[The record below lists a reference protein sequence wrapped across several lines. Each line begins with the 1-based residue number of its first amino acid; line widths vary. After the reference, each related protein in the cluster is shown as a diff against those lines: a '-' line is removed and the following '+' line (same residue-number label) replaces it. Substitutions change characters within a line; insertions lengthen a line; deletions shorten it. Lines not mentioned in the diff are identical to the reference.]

1 MSNITRTPATWVVVG
16 ASRGIG
22 LEYVKQLLQAGNRVI
37 ATARNPDAS
46 GLSAVIEAHGTPDDC
61 IVEQCDVT
69 SSESIDSFAARMSA
83 LVNKGVKLDSV
94 VMNAGVLRYPNRA
107 TELYSPINKHYPG
120 RTIANMSGS
129 YDNFK
134 FHMETNVIG
143 PIICAQKLVNLN
155 PDSPPSKL
163 IFISSDSGS
172 TTNFLAHEDGF
183 AAYAA
188 SKAALNQMLRHMAQ
202 ELKRRGGK
210 WAEICVL
217 ALHPGE
223 VHTDMNSGEV
233 GTWDV
238 GTLLEPDESVSGML
252 KVISEKNH
260 NDTGTFWCWD
270 GRAYPW

>member
-1 MSNITRTPATWVVVG
+1 MSNATGTRTTWVVVG

-37 ATARNPDAS
+37 ATARNPEAT
-46 GLSAVIEAHGTPDDC
+46 GLLEVIKAHGTPDDC

-69 SSESIDSFAARMSA
+69 STESIDAFVAKMNT
-83 LVNKGVKLDSV
+83 LVGNEIRLDNI
-94 VMNAGVLRYPNRA
+94 VMNAGVLKYPNRA
-107 TELYSPINKHYPG
+107 TEL
-120 RTIANMSGS
+120 S
-129 YDNFK
+129 YDSFK

-172 TTNFLAHEDGF
+172 TTNFLAHEDGY
-183 AAYAA
+183 AAYGAT
-188 SKAALNQMLRHMAQ
+188 KAALNQMLRHMAE

-223 VHTDMNSGEV
+223 VNTDMNSYDV
-233 GTWDV
+233 DWDL

>member
-1 MSNITRTPATWVVVG
+1 MSNTTETPATWVVVG

-46 GLSAVIEAHGTPDDC
+46 GLSAVIEAHGNPEDC
-61 IVEQCDVT
+61 IIEQCDVA
-69 SSESIDSFAARMSA
+69 SSESINLHAQNFAARMSA
-83 LVNKGVKLDSV
+83 LVNKGIRLDNI

-107 TELYSPINKHYPG
+107 TEL
-120 RTIANMSGS
+120 S

-134 FHMETNVIG
+134 FHMETNTIG

-172 TTNFLAHEDGF
+172 TTNFLAYEDGF

-202 ELKRRGGK
+202 ELKRRGNK

>member
-1 MSNITRTPATWVVVG
+1 MSNTTGTPATWVVVG

-22 LEYVKQLLQAGNRVI
+22 LEYVKQLLHAGNRVI
-37 ATARNPDAS
+37 ATARNPEAS
-46 GLSAVIEAHGTPDDC
+46 GLSKVIKAHGTPDSC
-61 IVEQCDVT
+61 IVEQCDVA
-69 SSESIDSFAARMSA
+69 I
-83 LVNKGVKLDSV
+83 
-94 VMNAGVLRYPNRA
+94 
-107 TELYSPINKHYPG
+107 
-120 RTIANMSGS
+120 
-129 YDNFK
+129 
-134 FHMETNVIG
+134 
-143 PIICAQKLVNLN
+143 NLN

-172 TTNFLAHEDGF
+172 TTNFLAYEDGF

-188 SKAALNQMLRHMAQ
+188 SKAALNQMLRHMAE

-238 GTLLEPDESVSGML
+238 GTLLEPEESVSGML

>member
-1 MSNITRTPATWVVVG
+1 MSNTTETPATWVVVG

-46 GLSAVIEAHGTPDDC
+46 GLSAVVKGYGNPEDC
-61 IVEQCDVT
+61 IIEQCDVA
-69 SSESIDSFAARMSA
+69 SSESID
-83 LVNKGVKLDSV
+83 
-94 VMNAGVLRYPNRA
+94 
-107 TELYSPINKHYPG
+107 
-120 RTIANMSGS
+120 
-129 YDNFK
+129 
-134 FHMETNVIG
+134 
-143 PIICAQKLVNLN
+143 KLVNLN

-172 TTNFLAHEDGF
+172 TTNFLAYEDGF

-238 GTLLEPDESVSGML
+238 GTLLEPDESVSSML

-270 GRAYPW
+270 GRVSLSISRSVHC